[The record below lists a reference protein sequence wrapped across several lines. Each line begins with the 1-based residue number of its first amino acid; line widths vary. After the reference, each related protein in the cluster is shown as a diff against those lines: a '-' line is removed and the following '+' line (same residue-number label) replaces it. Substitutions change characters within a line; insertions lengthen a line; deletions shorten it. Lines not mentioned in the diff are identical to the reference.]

1 MAKRTK
7 AGTDRGTAAQR
18 WAGRI
23 EGWRASGQTQ
33 VRYCADHELSVWV
46 LRKWIVKLGSSR
58 SRSKSRPVMLPIPLR
73 PATPATLPSLEREAA
88 LEIVLPNGTAIRAS
102 GPIAAE
108 LTLSIARALRC

>member
-1 MAKRTK
+1 MAKRAK
-7 AGTDRGTAAQR
+7 GGSAGARE
-18 WAGRI
+18 WAERI

-33 VRYCADHELSVWV
+33 VNYCADRELSVSG

-58 SRSKSRPVMLPIPLR
+58 SPSKSRPTMLPIPLR
-73 PATPATLPSLEREAA
+73 PATPATLPALEREAA

-102 GPIAAE
+102 GVIAAE